1 MLCPLYEQ
9 IPDWCECAL
18 ADDSHAVFMR
28 EDLTDFFELSFGHDV
43 SLVFAEGWVV
53 EQERFEFYAKG
64 FSPTA
69 LVCAEAVGLKGYESQ
84 VVLCHD
90 DFPKDV

>member
-1 MLCPLYEQ
+1 LVM
-9 IPDWCECAL
+9 
-18 ADDSHAVFMR
+18 M
-28 EDLTDFFELSFGHDV
+28 LSFGLIV
-43 SLVFAEGWVV
+43 AEGWVV
-53 EQERFEFYAKG
+53 CQERFEFYAKG

-69 LVCAEAVGLKGYESQ
+69 FVRAEAVVLKGYESQ